1 MNDTLKS
8 IIKLIPFPCIT
19 ACIVLLFKNSFF
31 GVLFLFGL
39 IWWITIPLTLLSIIL
54 FFKSIKLKN
63 RWQQVIVVWGVLN
76 LILFIVSL
84 NHITQQEESC
94 NPDIMAT
101 HYEQHHAKMDELH
114 KYIQNAVGECSSIQL
129 EFNDTNLYRFL
140 ANPDTSTQ
148 YFFNSWSSYDDTD
161 KDTLMQ
167 IAGLTATEF
176 DSIYTHLKAI
186 NCLGFSYSWR
196 NPEKIEFYFHRVRAA
211 IYIYEIYNR
220 PMTDAEKNNALESLA
235 LIPYTERC
243 VFKFHG
249 GTAGANNFHPK
260 MREDFLEKHNIG
272 NYINAF

>member
-1 MNDTLKS
+1 MFAIIRWKFSS
-8 IIKLIPFPCIT
+8 IIF
-19 ACIVLLFKNSFF
+19 
-31 GVLFLFGL
+31 
-39 IWWITIPLTLLSIIL
+39 

-63 RWQQVIVVWGVLN
+63 RWQQVTVVWGVLN

-84 NHITQQEESC
+84 NHITKQEESC

-148 YFFNSWSSYDDTD
+148 YFFNSWSSYDDPD

-167 IAGLTATEF
+167 IAGLSATEF
-176 DSIYTHLKAI
+176 DSIYTQLKAI

-196 NPEKIEFYFHRVRAA
+196 NPEKIEFYFRRVRAA

-249 GTAGANNFHPK
+249 GTAGADNFHPK

-272 NYINAF
+272 N